1 MYMLRALLPLVSLIS
16 APALAGS
23 DDCLACCTQGGLK
36 ACPTRLRVFTEGSY
50 ATLDEDGWRV
60 HGMWW
65 LDCDTGA
72 RFDAQSTLVVAQP
85 PEAGQVLGPDW
96 PDHTCLRQDADHWSL
111 VRCRDGQPVGAVE
124 IQSLLRPPGQPEDR
138 IAVPQGGANWSGVVF
153 DMPPPPAAGA
163 CTAPQP
169 LVDEGARRAR
179 AAAEA
184 EARGSLQTAVNTY
197 QAAILATRRPG
208 VGSAAWPCAPA
219 ACPRPRTHWR
229 WRPASSLA
237 ATGPGPSWV
246 RPTRAW
252 DGVRRLLWPMGRRWR
267 STRSTCRP
275 GWGGAAAAHSLED
288 RRLIRDLLALPL
300 WGRTR

>member
-1 MYMLRALLPLVSLIS
+1 MYMLRALLPLISLLS

-65 LDCDTGA
+65 MDCDTGA

-96 PDHTCLRQDADHWSL
+96 PDEALACFQKRCSLPDNTCLRQDAEHWSL

-138 IAVPQGGANWSGVVF
+138 IAVPQGGANWSGVVL
-153 DMPPPPAAGA
+153 DMPPPPVGV
-163 CTAPQP
+163 CTAPKP

-197 QAAILATRRPG
+197 QAAIAVDPCNTAAWGGLGSLALRAGRLPEAADALEVATRLQPG
-208 VGSAAWPCAPA
+208 NYGAWTQLGQAYEGLGW
-219 ACPRPRTHWR
+219 RTQ
-229 WRPASSLA
+229 ASLA
-237 ATGPGPSWV
+237 YGEALEINPEHMP
-246 RPTRAW
+246 A
-252 DGVRRLLWPMGRRWR
+252 RLGQSR
-267 STRSTCRP
+267 SGLQP
-275 GWGGAAAAHSLED
+275 
-288 RRLIRDLLALPL
+288 
-300 WGRTR
+300 